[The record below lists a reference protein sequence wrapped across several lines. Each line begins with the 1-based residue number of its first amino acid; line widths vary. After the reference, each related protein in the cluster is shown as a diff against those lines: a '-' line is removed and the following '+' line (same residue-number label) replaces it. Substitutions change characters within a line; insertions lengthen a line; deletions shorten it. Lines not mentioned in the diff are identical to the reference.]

1 VAQNKIRLGVI
12 GANVSKGWG
21 PRAHLP
27 ALVAS
32 PDFEL
37 TAVCTTREESARASK
52 EKFGAKMAF
61 HDYRDLLKCP
71 DIDAVAVVLR
81 VALHYEVTMAA
92 LDAGK
97 HVFTEWPLGKTTSEA
112 KEMCA
117 LAQLRGV
124 RHMVGLQA
132 RANPAILYARELVA
146 GGYVGEVMAC
156 YASVARDGVLQR
168 PSDRTWQKDV
178 ALGATTLTI
187 ACGHT
192 IDALRFIVGDFT
204 WVSAVVSTQAKQWYE
219 TDTKQYVDVTAP
231 DNVLVNG
238 RLAKAGVASVHV
250 AAIPHA
256 GSGYRMEIYGSEGTL
271 VLSSNN
277 TPQFGVVRLQG
288 AQAGDKS
295 LQDLDVPPRHV
306 AAPAGTPPG
315 DPRNVGQLYVKFA
328 EAIRSG
334 VNYTPNFDTAVEVHD
349 LLDAIAASSKEGR
362 EMMT

>member
-1 VAQNKIRLGVI
+1 MASDKIRLGVI
-12 GANVSKGWG
+12 GANISKGWA

-27 ALVAS
+27 ALAAS

-81 VALHYEVTMAA
+81 VPLHYEVTMAA
-92 LDAGK
+92 LEAGK

-112 KEMCA
+112 KEMCT

-124 RHMVGLQA
+124 RHMVGLQS
-132 RANPAILYARELVA
+132 RTNPAIVYARELVA
-146 GGYVGEVMAC
+146 GGYIGEVMAC
-156 YASVARDGVLQR
+156 HVSVARDGILQR
-168 PSDRTWQKDV
+168 PSNRTWQKDI
-178 ALGATTLTI
+178 ALGANTLTI

-192 IDALRFIVGDFT
+192 IDCLRFIVGDFT

-231 DNVLVNG
+231 DNVLVSG
-238 RLAKAGVASVHV
+238 KLAKGGVASVCV

-256 GSGYRMEIYGSEGTL
+256 GAGLRMEIYGHEGTL
-271 VLSSNN
+271 VLSSND
-277 TPQFGVVRLQG
+277 TPQLNTVRLQG
-288 AQAGDKS
+288 AQAGDTS
-295 LQDLDVPPRHV
+295 LQDLDVPARHV
-306 AAPAGTPPG
+306 VVPAQTPPG
-315 DPRNVGQLYVKFA
+315 VPRNVGQMYVKFA

-334 VNYTPNFDTAVEVHD
+334 INHTPNFDTAVELHD
-349 LLDAIAASSKEGR
+349 LLDAIAASSDEGR
-362 EMMT
+362 EMMV